1 MKIALLHYSVPPVVG
16 GVESVLA
23 QHARLM
29 ADAGHA
35 VQVIAGR
42 GEQFDPRVT
51 FTPMPLADSRH
62 AEVLAVKSEL
72 DAGRVPP
79 AFAVLVHTLRAELTR
94 ALAGVDVLIA
104 HNVCS
109 LNKNLALTAAL
120 HDLLAQPGAP
130 RMILWHHDLAWTTPR
145 YRSELHE
152 GPPWDLLRTDWP
164 AATQVVVST
173 LRQQELAEL
182 LHIPLDRIHVIPN
195 GLDIGAFLKLEA
207 RTAELVRCLK
217 LLAAE
222 PLLLLPVRITP
233 RKNIEL
239 AVRVVAALR
248 NPAQWWRSRF
258 PNPVLVVTGP
268 PGPHNPANAAYFAH
282 LKELRAALGL
292 EGSVHYLAELVEGYL
307 PDAVIAD
314 FYRLADALFM
324 PSREEGFGIP
334 VLEAGLSRLPIFC
347 ADIPPLRELAGDL
360 ATYFSPDG
368 PPEHIASLVAN
379 RLAADPNYAMG
390 VHVRRNYTWE
400 GVYAQR
406 IAPLLA
412 SSEGR
417 SPA

>member
-1 MKIALLHYSVPPVVG
+1 MQIALLHYSVPPVVG

-23 QHARLM
+23 QQARLM
-29 ADAGHA
+29 ADAGHT

-42 GEQFDPRVT
+42 GGQFDPRIALT
-51 FTPMPLADSRH
+51 SLPLADSRH
-62 AEVLAVKSEL
+62 ADVMAIKSEL

-79 AFAVLVHTLRAELTR
+79 AFTALVDTLQAKLTS
-94 ALAGVDVLIA
+94 ALVGADVLIA

-120 HDLLAQPGAP
+120 HGLLAQAGAP

-152 GPPWDLLRTDWP
+152 GWPWDLLRRDWP
-164 AATQVVVST
+164 EATQVVVST
-173 LRQQELAEL
+173 LRQLELAEL
-182 LHIPLDRIHVIPN
+182 LRVPLDRIHVVPN
-195 GLDIGAFLKLEA
+195 GLDVAAFLKLEA
-207 RTAELVRCLK
+207 QTVNLVHRLN
-217 LLAAE
+217 LLEAE

-239 AVRVVAALR
+239 AVRVTAALR
-248 NPAQWWRSRF
+248 SQF

-268 PGPHNPANAAYFAH
+268 PGPHNPANAAYFAR

-292 EGSVHYLAELVEGYL
+292 EGSVHYLAELAEGFL

-314 FYRLADALFM
+314 FYRLSDALFM

-334 VLEAGLSRLPIFC
+334 VLEAGLSRLSIFC
-347 ADIPPLRELAGDL
+347 ADIPPLRELAGDR

-368 PPEHIASLVAN
+368 PPEQIASQVAV
-379 RLAADPNYAMG
+379 RLATDPNYAMG
-390 VHVRRNYTWE
+390 VHVRTAYSWE

-412 SSEGR
+412 PSEGR
-417 SPA
+417 SP